1 MLPPFNGFRWNGK
14 FSATSMCTDQWWAS
28 RGKKLPHLWQTS
40 KRGGLKW
47 PASNG
52 EPVRNVLIV
61 LDRLQNWCETIS
73 GCTDFSH
80 TFSWRAF
87 FWCWW
92 FIFSAATVLSLCQYL
107 LHSSDSTN
115 PNPSPLMFSARSRP
129 KVWSFMK
136 VNWRFGERRSI
147 GRGASVA
154 LVEAEE
160 WPAFVSGGKCW
171 KFERE
176 EARWAEEGL
185 ERHFERRC
193 EEEVVLLLLPQAN
206 LYFEGSSDHFQW
218 NLSITETWAAAD
230 LWTV

>member
-1 MLPPFNGFRWNGK
+1 M
-14 FSATSMCTDQWWAS
+14 FS
-28 RGKKLPHLWQTS
+28 
-40 KRGGLKW
+40 
-47 PASNG
+47 
-52 EPVRNVLIV
+52 
-61 LDRLQNWCETIS
+61 
-73 GCTDFSH
+73 
-80 TFSWRAF
+80 
-87 FWCWW
+87 
-92 FIFSAATVLSLCQYL
+92 LSLTAFKTGAKPSVDARTSPTHSPGAPFSGAGGSSSL
-107 LHSSDSTN
+107 LLLCLLSVNICSTVQTQTN

-129 KVWSFMK
+129 KVWFFMK

-176 EARWAEEGL
+176 ETRWAEEGL

-193 EEEVVLLLLPQAN
+193 EEEVVQRSILLLLPQAN

>member
-1 MLPPFNGFRWNGK
+1 M
-14 FSATSMCTDQWWAS
+14 TSKQWWTS
-28 RGKKLPHLWQTS
+28 KECSHCPWPPSKLVRNHQWMHGLLPHILLARLFLVLVVHLLCCYCAFSLVNICSTVQT
-40 KRGGLKW
+40 
-47 PASNG
+47 
-52 EPVRNVLIV
+52 
-61 LDRLQNWCETIS
+61 Q
-73 GCTDFSH
+73 
-80 TFSWRAF
+80 
-87 FWCWW
+87 
-92 FIFSAATVLSLCQYL
+92 
-107 LHSSDSTN
+107 TN